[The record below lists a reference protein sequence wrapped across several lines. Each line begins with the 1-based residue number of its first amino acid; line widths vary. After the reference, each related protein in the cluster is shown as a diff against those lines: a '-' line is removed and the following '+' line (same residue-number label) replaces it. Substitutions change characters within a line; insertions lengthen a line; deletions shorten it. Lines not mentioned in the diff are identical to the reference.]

1 MKKLLSSFL
10 FLTLLS
16 PTFAMAA
23 DAGREEL
30 IINLHQLVW
39 LIGFLI
45 GLILM
50 ISAGY
55 KMKVAAD
62 TQGPQS
68 NKGVVLVTLLAG
80 VIMMNA
86 SSALSTYI
94 VTMLGSTAGECFILD
109 TNQSAAENCWSADS
123 SGLTGELK
131 TRIEKLSSASTAQA
145 FMDNINV
152 IVGIFQV
159 IGLIYFLVGTY
170 GLVQVANGSSRD
182 SGYGKPIITM
192 FAAALIV
199 DIPHTAEMAI
209 STLEKIGINF

>member
-1 MKKLLSSFL
+1 MKKPLSLFL
-10 FLTLLS
+10 FMVLLA
-16 PTFAMAA
+16 PTFAMANE
-23 DAGREEL
+23 GREEL
-30 IINLHQLVW
+30 ITTLHRLVW
-39 LIGFLI
+39 VVGFLI

-62 TQGPQS
+62 SHGPQS
-68 NKGVVLVTLLAG
+68 NKGTVIVTLLAG

-94 VTMLGSTAGECFILD
+94 VTMLGSTSGHCFVLD
-109 TNQSAAENCWSADS
+109 SSQSVAENCWSAEG

-131 TRIEKLSSASTAQA
+131 SRIEKLSSGSTAQA
-145 FMDNINV
+145 FMENINV

-159 IGLIYFLVGTY
+159 IGLIYFLVGAY
-170 GLVQVANGSSRD
+170 GLVQVSNGSSRD

>member
-1 MKKLLSSFL
+1 MKKHLSFAL
-10 FLTLLS
+10 FLVLLA
-16 PTFAMAA
+16 PTFAMANEA
-23 DAGREEL
+23 REDL
-30 IINLHQLVW
+30 IVKLHTLVW
-39 LIGFLI
+39 GIGFLI

-62 TQGPQS
+62 TPGPQS

-80 VIMMNA
+80 VLMMNV
-86 SSALSTYI
+86 SNTLSTYI
-94 VTMLGSTAGECFILD
+94 VTMLGSSSGHCFILD
-109 TNQSAAENCWSADS
+109 SSQSVAQNCWSADS

-131 TRIEKLSSASTAQA
+131 TRIEKLSSGSTAQA
-145 FMDNINV
+145 FMENINV

>member
-1 MKKLLSSFL
+1 MKKPLSLFL
-10 FLTLLS
+10 FIVLLI
-16 PTFAMAA
+16 PTFAMANE
-23 DAGREEL
+23 GREQL
-30 IINLHQLVW
+30 ITNLHRLVW
-39 LIGFLI
+39 VVGFLI

-55 KMKVAAD
+55 KMKVASD

-68 NKGVVLVTLLAG
+68 NKGVVLVSLLAG
-80 VIMMNA
+80 VIMINA
-86 SSALSTYI
+86 SGALSTYI
-94 VTMLGSTAGECFILD
+94 VTMLGSSSGHCFILD
-109 TNQSAAENCWSADS
+109 SSQSVAENCWSAES

-131 TRIEKLSSASTAQA
+131 GRIEKLSSASTAKA
-145 FMDNINV
+145 FMENINV

-159 IGLIYFLVGTY
+159 IGLIYFLVGAY
-170 GLVQVANGSSRD
+170 GLVQVSNGSSRD

-209 STLEKIGINF
+209 TTLEKIGINF

>member
-1 MKKLLSSFL
+1 MKKQLSLLL
-10 FLTLLS
+10 FVVLLL
-16 PTFAMAA
+16 PTFAMANE
-23 DAGREEL
+23 GREEL
-30 IINLHQLVW
+30 ITSLHKLVW
-39 LIGFLI
+39 LVGFLI

-62 TQGPQS
+62 TSGPQS

-94 VTMLGSTAGECFILD
+94 VTMLGSTSGHCFILD
-109 TNQSAAENCWSADS
+109 SAQSVAANCWSADS

-131 TRIEKLSSASTAQA
+131 TRIEKLSSGSTAQA
-145 FMDNINV
+145 FMENINV

-159 IGLIYFLVGTY
+159 IGLIYFLVGAY

>member
-1 MKKLLSSFL
+1 MKKQLSLFL
-10 FLTLLS
+10 FVVLLL
-16 PTFAMAA
+16 PTFAMANE
-23 DAGREEL
+23 GREEL
-30 IINLHQLVW
+30 ITSLHKLVW
-39 LIGFLI
+39 LVGFLI

-62 TQGPQS
+62 TSGPQS

-94 VTMLGSTAGECFILD
+94 VTMLGSTSGHCFILD
-109 TNQSAAENCWSADS
+109 SAQSVAANCWSADS

-131 TRIEKLSSASTAQA
+131 TRIEKLSSGSTAQA
-145 FMDNINV
+145 FMENINV

-159 IGLIYFLVGTY
+159 IGLIYFLVGAY

>member
-1 MKKLLSSFL
+1 MKKQLSLFL
-10 FLTLLS
+10 FVVLLL
-16 PTFAMAA
+16 PTFAMANE
-23 DAGREEL
+23 GREEL
-30 IINLHQLVW
+30 ITSIHKLVW
-39 LIGFLI
+39 IVGFLI

-68 NKGVVLVTLLAG
+68 NKGVILVTLLAG
-80 VIMMNA
+80 VVMMNA
-86 SSALSTYI
+86 SGALSTYI
-94 VTMLGSTAGECFILD
+94 VTMLGSTSGHCFILD
-109 TNQSAAENCWSADS
+109 SSQSVAANCWSAES

-131 TRIEKLSSASTAQA
+131 GRIEKLSNGSTAQA
-145 FMDNINV
+145 FMENINV

-159 IGLIYFLVGTY
+159 IGLIYFLVGAY
-170 GLVQVANGSSRD
+170 GLVQVSNGSSRD